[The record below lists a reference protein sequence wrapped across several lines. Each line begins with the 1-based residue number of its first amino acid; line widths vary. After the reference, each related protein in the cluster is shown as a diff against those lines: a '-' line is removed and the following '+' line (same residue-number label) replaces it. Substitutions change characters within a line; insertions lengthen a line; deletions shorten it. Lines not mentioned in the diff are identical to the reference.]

1 MTAAEMLQAVA
12 DIRSD
17 ADARLLEIHAEIQEL
32 EAEAQQLEELVNG

>member
-17 ADARLLEIHAEIQEL
+17 AAARLLEIQAQIQDL
-32 EAEAQQLEELVNG
+32 EAEAEQLQELIDG